1 MPLHPELNNF
11 LVGVNID
18 DIISVVLRQSEYLS
32 FAKKVSEKAERW
44 PWCCCEEVVGGG
56 GNHCNYV
63 HYIQKRLLPGL
74 LN

>member
-32 FAKKVSEKAERW
+32 FAKKGFGKGRTLALV
-44 PWCCCEEVVGGG
+44 
-56 GNHCNYV
+56 
-63 HYIQKRLLPGL
+63 LL
-74 LN
+74 